1 VVVKGWGETPGMLL
15 TSLPLR
21 RNRRVLWWVVSAY
34 WTRWRAEETIRFG
47 KQSYQVEDIRV
58 LT

>member
-1 VVVKGWGETPGMLL
+1 MLL

-34 WTRWRAEETIRFG
+34 WTRWRAEETIRFS